1 MMFKF
6 GVTLLNILENQD
18 VKQDGDLSN
27 EEKVKLE
34 TLKKAQARKILLEE
48 VVYETFIVMSQTF
61 KQMMNF
67 ISEQVRAARVYEWEN
82 EDQQKALFDF
92 LSKMF
97 HGQNS
102 PSRICMMLS
111 VMTFSHKPE
120 TIWLDEIAEALRN
133 CAEGLDSYL
142 LMKSNLLHKEK
153 MALARVD
160 KF

>member
-1 MMFKF
+1 
-6 GVTLLNILENQD
+6 
-18 VKQDGDLSN
+18 
-27 EEKVKLE
+27 
-34 TLKKAQARKILLEE
+34 
-48 VVYETFIVMSQTF
+48 MSQTF

-67 ISEQVRAARVYEWEN
+67 ITEQVRAARVYEWEN

-97 HGQNS
+97 HGKNS
-102 PSRICMMLS
+102 PSHICMMLS

-120 TIWLDEIAEALRN
+120 IIWLDEIAEALRN

-142 LMKSNLLHKEK
+142 LMKSNLLHRER
-153 MALARVD
+153 MTLAKVD